1 MSYTH
6 LFEYVWNKIETVK
19 TEVTNLTATK
29 KTYIIIHCEES
40 SSLSA
45 NNIEFS
51 FGNSLDNDLKYGFP
65 LPCDGKIKSYSI
77 CSAASDTYS
86 GEIRLNMIINGV
98 ETTDSNYQLVKPT
111 GVFSNVTSFQ
121 PPYNVNKNNR
131 IYVRKKTT
139 NGSVTHTIIV
149 FLIKINV

>member
-65 LPCDGKIKSYSI
+65 LPCDGKIISYSI

-98 ETTDSNYQLVKPT
+98 EITDSNYQLVKPT